1 MEQISWLRYATS
13 QIVTSAGRSVRA
25 GRLRYGLWALLLLL
39 FDPVVGSTVE
49 VRDDFDR
56 LVELE
61 TPAKRIISLS
71 PHNTENLFSAGLGN
85 RIVGVDEFS
94 RYPEQAGRIESV
106 GSAVQ
111 INIEAIIALE
121 PDLIVVWQTASNNGK
136 LEKLDELGYT
146 LYYSEP
152 RSFDEII
159 ENIEDLALLG
169 GTSPDISPSP
179 DTLRLEIQQLK
190 EQYSSLK
197 TQSVFYQVWT
207 SPLMTLNG
215 DHFISRV
222 LEVCGARNI
231 FSGLNIIA
239 PRVNVEA
246 VIHANPDIIITG
258 DSGGMAADM
267 SMWKPWQNITAV
279 ANNSYLFVDSDVMH
293 RHTAR
298 MIMGI
303 RNLCQE
309 IDGIRSSSK

>member
-1 MEQISWLRYATS
+1 
-13 QIVTSAGRSVRA
+13 V
-25 GRLRYGLWALLLLL
+25 LLLLL
-39 FDPVVGSTVE
+39 IYPVFGAAVE
-49 VRDDFDR
+49 VRDDFNR
-56 LVELE
+56 VIVLE
-61 TPAKRIISLS
+61 SPARRIVSLS
-71 PHNTENLFSAGLGN
+71 PHNTENLFSAGLGD
-85 RIVGVDEFS
+85 RIVGVDEYS
-94 RYPEQAGRIESV
+94 RYPEPAGEIASV

-152 RSFDEII
+152 RTFDDII
-159 ENIEDLALLG
+159 ENIEDFAILG
-169 GTSPDISPSP
+169 DTTSDIFPSP
-179 DTLRLEIQQLK
+179 DTLRLELAQLK
-190 EQYSSLK
+190 NRYGSLK

-207 SPLMTLNG
+207 NPLMTLNG

-231 FSGLNIIA
+231 FSGLTLIA

-246 VIHANPDIIITG
+246 VVQANPDVIITG
-258 DSGGMAADM
+258 DSGGTAADM
-267 SMWKPWQNITAV
+267 SMWETWQNITAV
-279 ANNSYLFVDSDVMH
+279 ANNNYLFVDSDIMH

-303 RNLCQE
+303 RTLCQQ
-309 IDGIRSSSK
+309 IDQTRQSAQ